1 MSELKIKENI
11 IIDDAE
17 AVVERIEERT
27 GFRNIDINDIID
39 FINHEPNTIY
49 YVDEKGNV
57 KVEPDNTRY
66 LWIDSGFEEEGKPIF
81 ISLLNSYYGEFV
93 GHYTGHYKF
102 LTRTITD
109 YFPQNIKYVNDNIRK
124 FEQKYETKIQN
135 RIVKHLTEKYENL
148 KGALPENFVG
158 YEIKEEIEPKEEKK
172 ETITAFS
179 DKEFISSDELALAI
193 REQLLVDKWKLQ
205 AGFER
210 YLKIIG
216 SRIYQLI
223 EQGKTEYYVINKTK
237 SVIVNTGLINKY
249 GEDIKLMYRI
259 NLTSNTYNLYQII
272 ESKQD
277 YLLNDFTK
285 EQSQTEIKPI
295 SFFDDGRTFDAK
307 IDDFDINT
315 RSLMHIV
322 GERRDRFPEN
332 VSNMTDDK
340 LAQRIKDALLLG
352 LKMQERDHTYVKP
365 SYSGDYKGIYWLMPL
380 HINNEFTDDPELVLV
395 VSKLND
401 FYEIKTVLPYDDC
414 MKDRIMALS
423 LYEKLW

>member
-11 IIDDAE
+11 IIDDVA

-27 GFRNIDINDIID
+27 GFRNIDIKDIID

-57 KVEPDNTRY
+57 KLEPENTRY

-81 ISLLNSYYGEFV
+81 ISLLSSYGEYI

-109 YFPQNIKYVNDNIRK
+109 YYPQNTKYVNDNIRK
-124 FEQKYETKIQN
+124 FEQKYEIKIQN

-148 KGALPENFVG
+148 NGALPENFAG
-158 YEIKEEIEPKEEKK
+158 YEIKEEPELIEEKK
-172 ETITAFS
+172 EMTTSFFNKDS
-179 DKEFISSDELALAI
+179 FTSSELGQTV
-193 REQLLVDKWKLQ
+193 REQLLVDKWKSQ
-205 AGFER
+205 VGFER
-210 YLKIIG
+210 YIKIIG
-216 SRIYQLI
+216 SRIYQLV

-259 NLTSNTYNLYQII
+259 NLTSNTYNVYQLI

-277 YLLNDFTK
+277 YLQNDFTK

-295 SFFDDGRTFDAK
+295 SFFDEGRFFNAK

-315 RSLMHIV
+315 RSLMHII
-322 GERRDRFPEN
+322 GERRDRFPDN
-332 VSNMTDDK
+332 VSDMTDDK

-352 LKMQERDHTYVKP
+352 LKMQERDNTYVKP
-365 SYSGDYKGIYWLMPL
+365 SYSGDYNGIYWLMPL

-395 VSKLND
+395 VSKLHD